1 MNSPIVPFLTS
12 RLPECVTVEDPS
24 LEVLNLL
31 RIVHALNR
39 HWGFLYQLVDYK
51 PILPSHELVN
61 TKLTA
66 KANRQLQDPLVI
78 MTGNLPPWLAQ
89 IAMACPFL
97 FPFETRHL
105 LFYATAF
112 DRDRALQRL
121 MDSAPELMSGGDSS
135 ERVTPR
141 LDRRKR
147 TVSRDD
153 ILKQAEQVMQDMASS
168 RALLEI
174 QYENEVGT
182 GLGPTLEF
190 YALVSRE
197 LQRFDLELWRG
208 EAISAAPASVS
219 GSSTSEEQP
228 SSKTSG
234 KTGASGSAGVFEY
247 VHNDYGLFP
256 LPCSRSLKAGPLA
269 KVRSK
274 FRFMGKFI
282 AKAIMDSRMVN
293 SLLPR
298 HFPRK
303 LLNEELPFSCSWICR
318 SIRFSIGGC

>member
-1 MNSPIVPFLTS
+1 M
-12 RLPECVTVEDPS
+12 
-24 LEVLNLL
+24 
-31 RIVHALNR
+31 
-39 HWGFLYQLVDYK
+39 
-51 PILPSHELVN
+51 
-61 TKLTA
+61 
-66 KANRQLQDPLVI
+66 I

-89 IAMACPFL
+89 IATVCPFL

-197 LQRFDLELWRG
+197 LQRYDLELWRG
-208 EAISAAPASVS
+208 EPVCPAI
-219 GSSTSEEQP
+219 Q
-228 SSKTSG
+228 
-234 KTGASGSAGVFEY
+234 
-247 VHNDYGLFP
+247 
-256 LPCSRSLKAGPLA
+256 R
-269 KVRSK
+269 R
-274 FRFMGKFI
+274 R
-282 AKAIMDSRMVN
+282 
-293 SLLPR
+293 PR
-298 HFPRK
+298 HRRRATFARRPKAQKAARRTPSTCTVSPVSFHR
-303 LLNEELPFSCSWICR
+303 LPA
-318 SIRFSIGGC
+318 GT

>member
-1 MNSPIVPFLTS
+1 MSSPIVPFLTA
-12 RLPECVTVEDPS
+12 RLPDCVNVEDPS

-51 PILPSHELVN
+51 PILPSTELIN
-61 TKLTA
+61 SKLTA

-89 IAMACPFL
+89 IATACPFL

-121 MDSAPELMSGGDSS
+121 MDSSPELMSGGDSS

-197 LQRFDLELWRG
+197 LQRFDLDLWRG
-208 EAISAAPASVS
+208 GAVS
-219 GSSTSEEQP
+219 TGAGSSDVVVVEQ
-228 SSKTSG
+228 SSKGKSG
-234 KTGASGSAGVFEY
+234 GTGPVEY
-247 VHNDYGLFP
+247 VHNKYGLFP

-269 KVRSK
+269 KIRSK
-274 FRFMGKFI
+274 FRFLGKFI
-282 AKAIMDSRMVN
+282 AKAIMDSRMVQSN
-293 SLLPR
+293 
-298 HFPRK
+298 
-303 LLNEELPFSCSWICR
+303 
-318 SIRFSIGGC
+318 

>member
-1 MNSPIVPFLTS
+1 
-12 RLPECVTVEDPS
+12 
-24 LEVLNLL
+24 
-31 RIVHALNR
+31 
-39 HWGFLYQLVDYK
+39 
-51 PILPSHELVN
+51 
-61 TKLTA
+61 
-66 KANRQLQDPLVI
+66 

-89 IAMACPFL
+89 IATACPFL

-147 TVSRDD
+147 TVSRED

-174 QYENEVGT
+174 QYENEVCLHFSFRTQSFTLVLIFNFDFTQVGT

-208 EAISAAPASVS
+208 EAVSAALGAGSHGSSLPSPSSSAEEPSKARTSPASVA
-219 GSSTSEEQP
+219 GST
-228 SSKTSG
+228 T
-234 KTGASGSAGVFEY
+234 VDY
-247 VHNDYGLFP
+247 VHNQYGLFP
-256 LPCSRSLKAGPLA
+256 SPCSRTLKAGPLA
-269 KVRSK
+269 KIRSK
-274 FRFMGKFI
+274 FRFVGKFI

-293 SLLPR
+293 
-298 HFPRK
+298 FY
-303 LLNEELPFSCSWICR
+303 
-318 SIRFSIGGC
+318 SITL